1 MLTTWLVGQKLA
13 HQWGNQSG
21 FRDFMLLIKVPQLG
35 SIQVFKLRIKHSF
48 LCNENWIQFGSVI
61 QLCLTL
67 CNPMDCSKLGFPVH
81 HQLPELMSI
90 EALMPSNHLIP
101 CCPLL
106 LLPSIFP
113 SIRVFSKESVL
124 PIRWPKYWS
133 FSLSISPM
141 ALPQSHWSMTVLS
154 FLIIFTFH
162 FFFPASVLP
171 LFPLFCFSSFHQLQC
186 LEGKRG
192 EMDRE
197 IKN

>member
-81 HQLPELMSI
+81 HQLSQLTQTHVHWVSDAIQTSHPLSS
-90 EALMPSNHLIP
+90 PSSP
-101 CCPLL
+101 D
-106 LLPSIFP
+106 
-113 SIRVFSKESVL
+113 
-124 PIRWPKYWS
+124 
-133 FSLSISPM
+133 FSLSQPPGHFQWVSS
-141 ALPQSHWSMTVLS
+141 SHQVAKVLE
-154 FLIIFTFH
+154 F
-162 FFFPASVLP
+162 
-171 LFPLFCFSSFHQLQC
+171 QLQHQSFQRIFRIDF
-186 LEGKRG
+186 L
-192 EMDRE
+192 
-197 IKN
+197 